1 MTEIETTL
9 RQMIAQIVDERIG
22 SAAAR
27 GDAMARMYG
36 EYVNLGTAAK
46 IMGVSRPTVDKLR
59 QEGALELRQEGALE
73 FVPRVGVPVRSIAA
87 LPETVRAMAPAPSP
101 GVRRTAQRV
110 ADFVRIEP

>member
-22 SAAAR
+22 SSVAR

-59 QEGALELRQEGALE
+59 QEGALE

-87 LPETVRAMAPAPSP
+87 LPETVRAMALAPSP
-101 GVRRTAQRV
+101 SVRRTAQRV

>member
-9 RQMIAQIVDERIG
+9 RQLIAQIVDERIG

-59 QEGALELRQEGALE
+59 QEGALD
-73 FVPRVGVPVRSIAA
+73 FVPRVGVPVRSFAA
-87 LPETVRAMAPAPSP
+87 LAFTLRAMAPAPSP

-110 ADFVRIEP
+110 ANFVRIEP

>member
-22 SAAAR
+22 SAVAR

-59 QEGALELRQEGALE
+59 QEGALE
-73 FVPRVGVPVRSIAA
+73 FVPRVGVSVRSIAA
-87 LPETVRAMAPAPSP
+87 LPETVRAMVPAPSP
-101 GVRRTAQRV
+101 SVRRTAQRV

>member
-22 SAAAR
+22 SSVAR

-59 QEGALELRQEGALE
+59 QEGALE

-87 LPETVRAMAPAPSP
+87 LPARTVAHKKETRARASSY
-101 GVRRTAQRV
+101 
-110 ADFVRIEP
+110 RIKP

>member
-9 RQMIAQIVDERIG
+9 RQLITEIVDERIG
-22 SAAAR
+22 SAVAR

-59 QEGALELRQEGALE
+59 QEGALE
-73 FVPRVGVPVRSIAA
+73 FVPRVGVSVRSMAHLGDLRKTKGSPQRA
-87 LPETVRAMAPAPSP
+87 VVRTSASM
-101 GVRRTAQRV
+101 
-110 ADFVRIEP
+110 RIEP

>member
-1 MTEIETTL
+1 MQDIATGTL
-9 RQMIAQIVDERIG
+9 DSYLRDMVTAMVDERMG
-22 SAAAR
+22 SAATR

-59 QEGALELRQEGALE
+59 QEGALE

-87 LPETVRAMAPAPSP
+87 LPETVRAMASAPSP
-101 GVRRTAQRV
+101 SVRRTAQRV
-110 ADFVRIEP
+110 ADFIRIEP

>member
-1 MTEIETTL
+1 MQDIATGTL
-9 RQMIAQIVDERIG
+9 DSYLRDMVTAMVDERMG
-22 SAAAR
+22 SAATR

-59 QEGALELRQEGALE
+59 QEGALE

-87 LPETVRAMAPAPSP
+87 LPETVRAMVPAPSP
-101 GVRRTAQRV
+101 SVRRTAQRV
-110 ADFVRIEP
+110 ANFVRIEP

>member
-59 QEGALELRQEGALE
+59 QEGALE

-87 LPETVRAMAPAPSP
+87 LPETVRAMAPATSPS
-101 GVRRTAQRV
+101 VRRTAQRV